1 MTAATTAK
9 LARTGAATSVE
20 ARPAAPR
27 RVRLAKA
34 LAATPTAKIPGMT
47 RPPKQAGSNGKK
59 LKKPKSGSN
68 RYKLPDDEY
77 ARLGALKQRL
87 ELLGIPVRKSG
98 LLRAGLLLL
107 VAMNDVQLKKAV
119 AGLVVG
125 ESAGHPQ
132 RAA

>member
-9 LARTGAATSVE
+9 LARTRATTSVE

-47 RPPKQAGSNGKK
+47 RSPKQAGSNGKK
-59 LKKPKSGSN
+59 LKKSKSGRN

-77 ARLGALKQRL
+77 AGLGALKQRL
-87 ELLGIPVRKSG
+87 EMLGIQIRKSG

-119 AGLVVG
+119 AGLEVG
-125 ESAGHPQ
+125 ESAGRPQ
-132 RAA
+132 GAA